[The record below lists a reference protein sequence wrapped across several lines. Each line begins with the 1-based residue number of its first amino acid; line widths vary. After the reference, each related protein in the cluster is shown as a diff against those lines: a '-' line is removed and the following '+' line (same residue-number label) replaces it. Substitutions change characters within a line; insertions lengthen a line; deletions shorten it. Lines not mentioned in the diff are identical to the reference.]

1 MPLST
6 TMSNGVV
13 VVPCSR
19 KPRTWNRSGV
29 RAAVQGVVDAQRVA
43 VEGEHH
49 VPVAGEE
56 VHEALLVHAV
66 RVVLAA

>member
-19 KPRTWNRSGV
+19 KPRTWKRSGSG
-29 RAAVQGVVDAQRVA
+29 RPWSELVDAPRVA

-49 VPVAGEE
+49 VPVVG
-56 VHEALLVHAV
+56 
-66 RVVLAA
+66 